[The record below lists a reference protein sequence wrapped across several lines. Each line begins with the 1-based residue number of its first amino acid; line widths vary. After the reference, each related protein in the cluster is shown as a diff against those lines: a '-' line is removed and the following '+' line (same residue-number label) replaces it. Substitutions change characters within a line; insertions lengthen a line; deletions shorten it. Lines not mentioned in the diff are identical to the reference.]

1 MAGYK
6 KVILTERSNSLTATT
21 TKDVATS
28 SATDSQLDKFDTTY
42 SSDKLNSIY
51 NEYESIVLNP
61 EKDTLTKKNA
71 LVEASTQTKKLGFK
85 TKVYIT
91 SATIVIA
98 LLSFLVVYNLFVIN
112 NMNNNIQLVKG
123 NVAEQETRLYDIIKD
138 YNKLNNVSKW
148 EEELRENGYDVEAT
162 ISAKLN
168 FLIPED
174 EEDTSVDTS
183 WFDSLCEFVSQL
195 FGG

>member
-6 KVILTERSNSLTATT
+6 KVILTERTNSLTATT

-28 SATDSQLDKFDTTY
+28 ATESQLDKFDTTY

-61 EKDTLTKKNA
+61 EKDTMTKRNA
-71 LVEASTQTKKLGFK
+71 LVEVSTSNKLGFK
-85 TKVYIT
+85 TKVYIV
-91 SATIVIA
+91 SASLIIA
-98 LLSFLVVYNLFVIN
+98 LLAFLAVYNIFVIN
-112 NMNNNIQLVKG
+112 SMDNSIQLVKG
-123 NVAEQETRLYDIIKD
+123 NVVEQEAKLYDVIKE

-148 EEELRENGYDVEAT
+148 EEDLRANGYDLDSTVAVKLEVLVPESSTAT
-162 ISAKLN
+162 
-168 FLIPED
+168 PE
-174 EEDTSVDTS
+174 ETN
-183 WFDSLCEFVSQL
+183 WFDNLCEFVNQL